1 MISHPFI
8 TIFVS
13 TKVNDFISCV
23 MEELIYIT
31 TLVKTYRRLFNCL
44 MFYN

>member
-1 MISHPFI
+1 MI
-8 TIFVS
+8 TFVLL
-13 TKVNDFISCV
+13 KNDTLV
-23 MEELIYIT
+23 TLETLIYIT